1 MPAKDPHPSPE
12 PKAPSPGWL
21 ELSLSGPG
29 PAMEAVADFLTRL
42 GSGGAV
48 FSEDRHGHP
57 GHEQV
62 TAFLPKDDKL
72 EGKVGEFRLYLD
84 GLRRAWPEA
93 DWGELET
100 RAILD
105 QDWAEEWKKSFS
117 PMPVGERFWVVP
129 SWREV
134 PAAAKAPGQLV
145 IRLDPG
151 MAFGTGLHA
160 TTRAC
165 LREIETRVTDPAR
178 SVLDFGTGSGILAI
192 AARMLGAERVLAVD
206 LDPVA
211 VEVAQKNLEINGL
224 SGVEFRVA
232 GDDPDAVLGE
242 PPFDLILANI
252 FAPEL
257 IRLCPLFLRHLAP
270 SGRLVLAGILH
281 DQAAE
286 VETAFAAAGLSPV
299 ARPREEEWVSLIFE
313 SPGQRS
319 R

>member
-1 MPAKDPHPSPE
+1 MPDKDPPPSQE
-12 PKAPSPGWL
+12 RKAPAPGWL
-21 ELSLSGPG
+21 EVSLSGPSL
-29 PAMEAVADFLTRL
+29 AMEAVADFLTGL

-57 GHEQV
+57 GHEVV
-62 TAFLPKDDKL
+62 TAFLPHDDELAGKL
-72 EGKVGEFRLYLD
+72 DQLRLYLAE
-84 GLRRAWPEA
+84 LRRTWPEA

-100 RAILD
+100 RAIID
-105 QDWAEEWKKSFS
+105 QDWAEEWKKSFA

-134 PAAAKAPGQLV
+134 PAPAKAPGQLV

-151 MAFGTGLHA
+151 LAFGTGLHA

-165 LREIETRVTDPAR
+165 LRVIETRVPALAR

-211 VEVAQKNLEINGL
+211 VEVARKNLEINGL
-224 SGVEFRVA
+224 TGVEFRVA
-232 GDDPDAVLGE
+232 GADPEAVFSE
-242 PPFDLILANI
+242 PPFDLVLANI

-257 IRLCPLFLRHLAP
+257 IRLRPLLFRHLAP
-270 SGRLVLAGILH
+270 FGRLVLAGILH

-286 VETAFAAAGLSPV
+286 VEAAFTAAGLRLV
-299 ARPREEEWVSLIFE
+299 ARPREEEWVNLVLEKS
-313 SPGQRS
+313 S
-319 R
+319 